1 MAVRGTGYR
10 QVRVYTIYKP
20 RFIRFIILV
29 LLTVAAAV
37 YLIDLAGRPSQYMP
51 GEIPADALAIYF
63 ETGRAED
70 VPWYHLAA
78 IDRAEGIPFDQ
89 VSRERAL
96 TVALWLTGIKSDD
109 ELPGLLQDYND
120 DTAFIKRVVK
130 EARRFRSLNDIY
142 ENKVFPIPA
151 EYAYSFEDGFGDKRT
166 FGGERTHEGTDIM
179 AEKGVPVLS
188 VGDGVVEQVGWNML
202 GGWRIG
208 IRGNDGVYYYYAHL
222 SSYEGLLKR
231 GHRIKKGQ
239 VIGYVGDSGYGPEGT
254 TGEFEPHL
262 HFGMYTG
269 KDKSLRAFNPYPFLL
284 AWNDFRWQ
292 N

>member
-1 MAVRGTGYR
+1 VAGRVTEHKH
-10 QVRVYTIYKP
+10 VRVYTINKAK
-20 RFIRFIILV
+20 FIRFIILV

-37 YLIDLAGRPSQYMP
+37 CLIRLAGRPSQYMP

-63 ETGRAED
+63 ETGRSEA
-70 VPWYHLAA
+70 VPWYYLAA
-78 IDRAEGIPFDQ
+78 VDRAEKIPFDQ

-96 TVALWLTGIKSDD
+96 VIALWLTGIQSDE
-109 ELPGLLQDYND
+109 ELPGLLKGYND
-120 DTAFIKRVVK
+120 DKAFINRAVK
-130 EARRFRSLNDIY
+130 EAGRFRLLNSIY
-142 ENKVFPIPA
+142 ENKLFPIPA
-151 EYAYSFEDGFGDKRT
+151 EYAYTFEDGFGDRRT

-188 VGDGVVEQVGWNML
+188 VGDGVIEQIGWNML

-208 IRGNDGVYYYYAHL
+208 IRGRDGVYYYYAHL
-222 SSYEGLLKR
+222 TSYEGLLKK
-231 GHRIKKGQ
+231 GNRIKKGQ

-269 KDKSLRAFNPYPFLL
+269 KGKNLKAFNPYPFLL
-284 AWNDFRWQ
+284 AWNDFKHSK
-292 N
+292 